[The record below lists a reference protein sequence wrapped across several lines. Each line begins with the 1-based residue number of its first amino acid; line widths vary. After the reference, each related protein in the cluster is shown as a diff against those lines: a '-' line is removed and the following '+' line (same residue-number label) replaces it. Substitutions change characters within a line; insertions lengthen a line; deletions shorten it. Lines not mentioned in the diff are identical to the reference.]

1 MFLFYSREPLERI
14 MLTLGSFF
22 LLPLI
27 SKQKYSVLFIP
38 SCFLQIHKFL
48 QWVKGIY
55 SDLPN
60 HLPKIFEPKPIIRVK
75 DLSEIKIDHLLL
87 ETYTTTSIHTEK
99 KLIDGSVVTVSII
112 SQLNVV
118 PTMTYMATRCHI
130 SQVFFYILPCKMW
143 SYISIPIYIQ
153 VSKKWI
159 SGSIAICN
167 I

>member
-1 MFLFYSREPLERI
+1 MFLFYSREPLECI

-118 PTMTYMATRCHI
+118 PIMTYMATRCHI
-130 SQVFFYILPCKMW
+130 SQVFFRHFTMQNVVIYQHTYLYTSEQKMDLRQ
-143 SYISIPIYIQ
+143 Y
-153 VSKKWI
+153 
-159 SGSIAICN
+159 CN
-167 I
+167 L